1 VHHFG
6 YNFKEQLTKALTSPI
21 HFTVLRV
28 QGREVGMYCDEF
40 INLQVYVHLGVGVV
54 FCEALS

>member
-1 VHHFG
+1 
-6 YNFKEQLTKALTSPI
+6 
-21 HFTVLRV
+21 
-28 QGREVGMYCDEF
+28 MYCDEF